1 MEVFQM
7 SSAKKNAEFLLD
19 LAAWAAVGACFGAAN
34 FYYRLAFTPRKHDS
48 SLNDTPAE
56 REWTQGREWMNN
68 HPKREAIF
76 LTSEDGLQL
85 HANFIPQENEEC
97 HRYAICVHGYG
108 DSAEGVGL
116 FARQY
121 YEAYGMHVL
130 LPDLRGHG
138 ASEGNVV
145 GMGLPDSGDLQ
156 RWIRWIV
163 QQDRDAEIVMHGVS
177 MGAAAILQ
185 VTGKRLPSQVKAVV
199 SDSAYT
205 SAQDELR
212 FQYNQKKHLIPTGL
226 MMFFLRI
233 VCRLRA
239 KFDFFQASPVR
250 AVEDSVTPTLFIH
263 GEDDEVVPPS
273 MMPRLFEAAGCKKEF
288 LWIGG
293 AGHIGAVIEDPDT
306 YWARVEKFYKKLS
319 PWILR
324 DRENFEDQFAQ

>member
-1 MEVFQM
+1 M

-19 LAAWAAVGACFGAAN
+19 LAAWAAVGACIGAAN
-34 FYYRLAFTPRKHDS
+34 YYYRLAFTPRKHNS
-48 SLNDTPAE
+48 SLDDTPAE
-56 REWTQGREWMNN
+56 REWTQGREWMN
-68 HPKREAIF
+68 HHSRREDIF

-138 ASEGNVV
+138 ASEGNAV
-145 GMGLPDSGDLQ
+145 GMGLLDSADLQ

-177 MGAAAILQ
+177 MGASAILQ
-185 VTGKRLPSQVKAVV
+185 ATGERLPSQVKAAV

-212 FQYNQKKHLIPTGL
+212 FQYSQKKHLIPTGI

-239 KFDFFQASPVR
+239 KYDFFQASPVR
-250 AVEDSVTPTLFIH
+250 AVGDSITPTLFIH
-263 GEDDEVVPPS
+263 GEDDDVVPPS

-306 YWARVEKFYKKLS
+306 YWTRVEKFYKKLS
-319 PWILR
+319 PWILK

>member
-1 MEVFQM
+1 M

-48 SLNDTPAE
+48 SLDDTPAE

-68 HPKREAIF
+68 HPKREDIF

-273 MMPRLFEAAGCKKEF
+273 MMPRLFDAAGCKKEF

>member
-1 MEVFQM
+1 M
-7 SSAKKNAEFLLD
+7 D

-48 SLNDTPAE
+48 SLDDTPAE

-68 HPKREAIF
+68 HPKREDIF

-185 VTGKRLPSQVKAVV
+185 ATGKRLPSQVKAVV

>member
-1 MEVFQM
+1 M

-68 HPKREAIF
+68 HPKREDIF

>member
-1 MEVFQM
+1 M

-48 SLNDTPAE
+48 SLDDTPAE

-68 HPKREAIF
+68 HPKREDIF

-185 VTGKRLPSQVKAVV
+185 ATGKRLPSQVKAVV

>member
-1 MEVFQM
+1 M

-48 SLNDTPAE
+48 SLDDTPAE

-68 HPKREAIF
+68 HPKREDIF

>member
-1 MEVFQM
+1 M

-48 SLNDTPAE
+48 SLDDTPAE

-68 HPKREAIF
+68 HPKREDIF

-306 YWARVEKFYKKLS
+306 YWARVEKVYKKLS

>member
-1 MEVFQM
+1 M

-48 SLNDTPAE
+48 SLDDTPAE

-68 HPKREAIF
+68 HPKREDIF

-163 QQDRDAEIVMHGVS
+163 HQDRDAEIVMHGVS

-185 VTGKRLPSQVKAVV
+185 ATGKRLPSQVKAVV

>member
-1 MEVFQM
+1 M

-48 SLNDTPAE
+48 SLDDTPAE

-68 HPKREAIF
+68 HPKREDIF

-324 DRENFEDQFAQ
+324 DRENFEDQFARKC

>member
-1 MEVFQM
+1 M

-48 SLNDTPAE
+48 SLDDTPAA

-68 HPKREAIF
+68 HPKREDIF

>member
-1 MEVFQM
+1 M

-48 SLNDTPAE
+48 SLDDTPAE

-68 HPKREAIF
+68 HPKREDIF

-185 VTGKRLPSQVKAVV
+185 ATGKRLPSQVKAVV

-306 YWARVEKFYKKLS
+306 YWAQVEKFYKKLS